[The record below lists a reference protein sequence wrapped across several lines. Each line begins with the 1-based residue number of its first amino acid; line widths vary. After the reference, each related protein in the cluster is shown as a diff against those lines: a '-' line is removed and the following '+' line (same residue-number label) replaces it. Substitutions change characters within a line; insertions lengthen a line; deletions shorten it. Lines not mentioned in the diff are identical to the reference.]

1 MMRKLTTVFAAA
13 LVLLTLPATV
23 SAQSI
28 RGDSISDNPM
38 YFRLFMP
45 MVLYRSAVSE
55 AITPEQTNE
64 VDNDSLLPIKPLDM
78 GYDNTLAKMIDETL
92 MKIYLEH
99 PELVEMTEAE
109 LMDVPG
115 VLPISEDIVSGIHL
129 KDNRTGYGPASVSP
143 ERVDSKLR
151 YWKTF
156 GNFQGKYTQ
165 SYYSDNWYKGGESN
179 HSILGQINL
188 EADYAS
194 NDSIKV
200 IEKKIAAQDGV
211 REVTWQ
217 KDLLDIINS
226 NIRKVAGLLLI
237 LAMILSLVS
246 FTLINNTIKLTIYAQ
261 RFVLYSMKLVG
272 AKWSFIRKPF
282 IRRNLWIGFTSAV
295 LTCIIIWYGLK
306 IGLKYEPWL
315 IMLAEPRIIIPVF
328 AMVTL
333 IGLLITGICALHS
346 VNRFLRM
353 KSGELHYV

>member
-1 MMRKLTTVFAAA
+1 MVKQKKKRKIDLLFITACISTS
-13 LVLLTLPATV
+13 LVLLLIGIVALLLLTA
-23 SAQSI
+23 
-28 RGDSISDNPM
+28 
-38 YFRLFMP
+38 
-45 MVLYRSAVSE
+45 
-55 AITPEQTNE
+55 
-64 VDNDSLLPIKPLDM
+64 NDLSRHLKQ
-78 GYDNTLAKMIDETL
+78 
-92 MKIYLEH
+92 
-99 PELVEMTEAE
+99 EMTVEVILKESITDTQLSTLRRGIEASPYCA
-109 LMDVPG
+109 VCSY
-115 VLPISEDIVSGIHL
+115 ISKDDAL
-129 KDNRTGYGPASVSP
+129 KDMTKAMGTDPSQFLEYNPFYASMII
-143 ERVDSKLR
+143 R
-151 YWKTF
+151 
-156 GNFQGKYTQ
+156 
-165 SYYSDNWYKGGESN
+165 
-179 HSILGQINL
+179 L

>member
-1 MMRKLTTVFAAA
+1 MVKQKKKRKIDLLFITACISTS
-13 LVLLTLPATV
+13 LVLLLIGIVALLLLTA
-23 SAQSI
+23 
-28 RGDSISDNPM
+28 
-38 YFRLFMP
+38 
-45 MVLYRSAVSE
+45 
-55 AITPEQTNE
+55 
-64 VDNDSLLPIKPLDM
+64 NDLSRHLKQ
-78 GYDNTLAKMIDETL
+78 
-92 MKIYLEH
+92 
-99 PELVEMTEAE
+99 EMTVEVILKESITDTQLSTLRRGIEASPYCA
-109 LMDVPG
+109 VCSY
-115 VLPISEDIVSGIHL
+115 ISKDDAL
-129 KDNRTGYGPASVSP
+129 KDMTKAMGTDPSQFLEYNPFYASLII
-143 ERVDSKLR
+143 R
-151 YWKTF
+151 
-156 GNFQGKYTQ
+156 
-165 SYYSDNWYKGGESN
+165 
-179 HSILGQINL
+179 L

-261 RFVLYSMKLVG
+261 RFVLYSLKLVG

>member
-1 MMRKLTTVFAAA
+1 MVKQKKKRKIDLLFITACISTS
-13 LVLLTLPATV
+13 LVLLLIGIVALLLLTA
-23 SAQSI
+23 
-28 RGDSISDNPM
+28 
-38 YFRLFMP
+38 
-45 MVLYRSAVSE
+45 
-55 AITPEQTNE
+55 
-64 VDNDSLLPIKPLDM
+64 NDLSRHLKQ
-78 GYDNTLAKMIDETL
+78 
-92 MKIYLEH
+92 
-99 PELVEMTEAE
+99 EMTVEVILKESITDTQLSTLRRSIEASPYCA
-109 LMDVPG
+109 VCSY
-115 VLPISEDIVSGIHL
+115 ISKDDAL
-129 KDNRTGYGPASVSP
+129 KDMTKAMGTDPSQFLEYNPFYASLNI
-143 ERVDSKLR
+143 RV
-151 YWKTF
+151 
-156 GNFQGKYTQ
+156 
-165 SYYSDNWYKGGESN
+165 
-179 HSILGQINL
+179 
-188 EADYAS
+188 EADYAC
-194 NDSIKV
+194 NDSLKL
-200 IEKKIAAQDGV
+200 IEKKIAAQEGV

-226 NIRKVAGLLLI
+226 NIRKVAGLLLV

-282 IRRNLWIGFTSAV
+282 ISRNLWIGFTSAV

-328 AMVTL
+328 AVVML

>member
-1 MMRKLTTVFAAA
+1 MFSERDKKQNNMVKQKKKRKIDLLFITACISTS
-13 LVLLTLPATV
+13 LVLLLIGIVALLLLTA
-23 SAQSI
+23 
-28 RGDSISDNPM
+28 
-38 YFRLFMP
+38 
-45 MVLYRSAVSE
+45 
-55 AITPEQTNE
+55 
-64 VDNDSLLPIKPLDM
+64 NDLSRHLKQ
-78 GYDNTLAKMIDETL
+78 
-92 MKIYLEH
+92 
-99 PELVEMTEAE
+99 EMTVEVILKESITDTQLSTLRRGIEASPYCA
-109 LMDVPG
+109 VCSY
-115 VLPISEDIVSGIHL
+115 ISKDDAL
-129 KDNRTGYGPASVSP
+129 KDMTKAMGTDPSQFLEYNPFYASLNI
-143 ERVDSKLR
+143 RV
-151 YWKTF
+151 
-156 GNFQGKYTQ
+156 
-165 SYYSDNWYKGGESN
+165 
-179 HSILGQINL
+179 

>member
-1 MMRKLTTVFAAA
+1 MFSERDKKQNNMVKQKKKRKRDLLFITACISTS
-13 LVLLTLPATV
+13 LVLLLIGIVALLLLTA
-23 SAQSI
+23 
-28 RGDSISDNPM
+28 
-38 YFRLFMP
+38 
-45 MVLYRSAVSE
+45 
-55 AITPEQTNE
+55 
-64 VDNDSLLPIKPLDM
+64 NDLSRHLKQ
-78 GYDNTLAKMIDETL
+78 
-92 MKIYLEH
+92 
-99 PELVEMTEAE
+99 EMTVEVILKESITDTQLSTLRRGIEASPYCA
-109 LMDVPG
+109 VCSY
-115 VLPISEDIVSGIHL
+115 ISKDDAL
-129 KDNRTGYGPASVSP
+129 KDMTKAMGTDPSQFLEYNPFYASLII
-143 ERVDSKLR
+143 R
-151 YWKTF
+151 
-156 GNFQGKYTQ
+156 
-165 SYYSDNWYKGGESN
+165 
-179 HSILGQINL
+179 L

>member
-1 MMRKLTTVFAAA
+1 MVKQKKKRKIDLLFITACISTS
-13 LVLLTLPATV
+13 LVLLLIGIVALLLLTA
-23 SAQSI
+23 
-28 RGDSISDNPM
+28 
-38 YFRLFMP
+38 
-45 MVLYRSAVSE
+45 
-55 AITPEQTNE
+55 
-64 VDNDSLLPIKPLDM
+64 NDLSRHLKQ
-78 GYDNTLAKMIDETL
+78 
-92 MKIYLEH
+92 
-99 PELVEMTEAE
+99 EMTVEVILKESITDTQLSTLRRGIEASPYCA
-109 LMDVPG
+109 VCSY
-115 VLPISEDIVSGIHL
+115 ISKDDAL
-129 KDNRTGYGPASVSP
+129 KDMTKAMGTDPSQFLEYNPFYASLII
-143 ERVDSKLR
+143 R
-151 YWKTF
+151 
-156 GNFQGKYTQ
+156 
-165 SYYSDNWYKGGESN
+165 
-179 HSILGQINL
+179 L

-282 IRRNLWIGFTSAV
+282 ISRNLWIGFTSAV

>member
-1 MMRKLTTVFAAA
+1 MFSERDKKQNNMVKQKKKRKIDLLFITACISTS
-13 LVLLTLPATV
+13 LVLLLIGIVALLLLTA
-23 SAQSI
+23 
-28 RGDSISDNPM
+28 
-38 YFRLFMP
+38 
-45 MVLYRSAVSE
+45 
-55 AITPEQTNE
+55 
-64 VDNDSLLPIKPLDM
+64 NDLSRHLKQ
-78 GYDNTLAKMIDETL
+78 
-92 MKIYLEH
+92 
-99 PELVEMTEAE
+99 EMTVEVILKESITDTQLSTLRRGIEASPYCA
-109 LMDVPG
+109 VCSY
-115 VLPISEDIVSGIHL
+115 ISKDDAL
-129 KDNRTGYGPASVSP
+129 KDMTKAMGTDPSQFLEYNPFYASLII
-143 ERVDSKLR
+143 R
-151 YWKTF
+151 
-156 GNFQGKYTQ
+156 
-165 SYYSDNWYKGGESN
+165 
-179 HSILGQINL
+179 L

-353 KSGELHYV
+353 KSGVLHYL